1 MEEWMKQIPGSEG
14 WTQIREI
21 SYGWSGERKFRIRQI
36 NGPDLLLRA
45 GEGKNH
51 EKMHAIH
58 EAMQPL
64 NALGLP
70 ASRAIDCGL
79 TQDGA
84 VAWSLLTYIDGE
96 DAEGTLPELPLEEQY
111 RLGFEAGQTLRKIH
125 SVPAPQERPLW
136 EEFFNAKIDR
146 KRKRWYESGLEAD
159 GAQEAFDFIDS
170 RRHLLAGRPQSLQ
183 HGDYHCGNMVVTP
196 EGHMGVID
204 FNRLD
209 WGDPWE
215 EFNRI
220 VWDVR
225 ASHAFARGRV
235 DGYFAPEKPPQLFWE
250 LLALYVTNDQVSA
263 LPWAVG
269 FGEGEL
275 EIARANFAAVV
286 SWYDRFRTVVPSWY
300 TEADR

>member
-1 MEEWMKQIPGSEG
+1 MEMIQGSEN
-14 WTQIREI
+14 WAQIDEI

-70 ASRAIDCGL
+70 ASRAVACGL
-79 TQDGA
+79 IPQEDI
-84 VAWSLLTYIDGE
+84 AWALLTYIDGE
-96 DAEGTLPELPLEEQY
+96 DAEGALPDLSEAEQY
-111 RLGFEAGQTLRKIH
+111 RLGLQAGHVLRRIH
-125 SVPAPQERPLW
+125 SVPAPQGRPSW
-136 EEFFNAKIDR
+136 DEFFNAKIDR
-146 KRKRWYESGLEAD
+146 KRKRWHEVGFDMD
-159 GAQEAFDFIDS
+159 GAQTAFDFIDS
-170 RRHLLAGRPQSLQ
+170 HRHLLTGRPQTLQ
-183 HGDYHCGNMVVTP
+183 HGDYHCGNMVLMP
-196 EGHMGVID
+196 CGDIGVID

-225 ASHAFARGRV
+225 ASHAFARGRI
-235 DGYFAPEKPPQLFWE
+235 DGYFAPEKPPELFWQ

-275 EIARANFAAVV
+275 EIAKANFAAVL
-286 SWYDRFRTVVPSWY
+286 SWYDSFRTVVPSWY
-300 TEADR
+300 TEG